1 MADQVKTTVR
11 IREDLF
17 LKVKLLATAR
27 GESFANVINEAIEKY
42 IQEHEGEIRKR
53 VSDVL

>member
-42 IQEHEGEIRKR
+42 IQEHEDEIRKR